1 MKELALGQRKLVESG
16 FETKQSSSESILCCP
31 IWLPG
36 ITWGYLILNKLK
48 LNENQN
54 STPQRASY
62 LCALRNHIQL
72 KATVLSHAWGNTPP
86 QHKAPLEAWSPLS
99 GDAPLRPL
107 HLAVAPDL
115 ALPPPCWASSAAKQ
129 NTKGLSNWGSVT
141 PILQAKVCRNKP
153 IAAWLLIGVLNKK
166 AGLVFSLLRSI
177 LLPAGCLQKWSLA
190 GRSLVHTCTCPAVK
204 RRNSVL

>member
-1 MKELALGQRKLVESG
+1 MKIKIQPPNVLAVCVHSG
-16 FETKQSSSESILCCP
+16 TTYSSRQQYWAMPGGTLPHSTK
-31 IWLPG
+31 
-36 ITWGYLILNKLK
+36 
-48 LNENQN
+48 
-54 STPQRASY
+54 
-62 LCALRNHIQL
+62 
-72 KATVLSHAWGNTPP
+72 
-86 QHKAPLEAWSPLS
+86 PLWKRGLHSQAMP
-99 GDAPLRPL
+99 PLRPL

-115 ALPPPCWASSAAKQ
+115 ALPPPRWASSAAEQ

-153 IAAWLLIGVLNKK
+153 IAAWLLIDVLNKK